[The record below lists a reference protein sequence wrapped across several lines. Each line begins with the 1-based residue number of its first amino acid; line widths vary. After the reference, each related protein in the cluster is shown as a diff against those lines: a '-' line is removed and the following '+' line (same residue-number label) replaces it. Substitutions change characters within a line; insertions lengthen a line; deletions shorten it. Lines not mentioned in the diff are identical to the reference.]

1 MNTTPAATAATH
13 RDAALPARNPWW
25 VVLAATIGLIVSNGP
40 LLQFSFAVFVK
51 PLSEAFASSRASVS
65 AALLVGFVATGICTP
80 IAGKLIDRYGVRP
93 VVLPGIVLFA
103 LCIAALGLV
112 PASPVP
118 FVIMFGLAGIA
129 AAGQSP
135 LPYAK
140 AVSGAFEKR
149 RGLALGISMAGVGI
163 GAAVVP
169 QIAIALI
176 SAYGWRTA
184 YFGLGAL
191 VFIAAFPIVALRLK
205 EPLPVALL
213 SQASIPGLTA
223 REAFRTR
230 RFWYLAFIFF
240 AVVAACGG
248 TIAHIVSILTD
259 RGIAPQ
265 VATGAISAM
274 GVSLIFGRLLTG
286 YLLDRFFA
294 PHVAL
299 AFIIIPLAGV
309 CLLLYPGSAAFAIAA
324 AVCIGIGLGAEVDLI
339 AFMLSRYFGMRSF
352 GEIYGYL
359 FAVFMFG
366 SGIGPFLMG
375 LSFSQTGSY
384 ATTLIGLAIG
394 LVIASVLVLRVGPY
408 TYPVARGGESH

>member
-1 MNTTPAATAATH
+1 MNTA
-13 RDAALPARNPWW
+13 RSALAGKGEARTLSGSPWW

-51 PLSEAFASSRASVS
+51 PLSEAFNSSRASVS
-65 AALLVGFVATGICTP
+65 AALLVGFVATGLCTP
-80 IAGKLIDRYGVRP
+80 IAGKLIDKYGVRA
-93 VVLPGIVLFA
+93 VVLPGIALFA
-103 LCIAALGLV
+103 MAIAALGLV

-118 FVIMFGLAGIA
+118 FIVMFGIAGIL

-149 RGLALGISMAGVGI
+149 RGLALGISMAGVGL
-163 GAAVVP
+163 GAAIVP
-169 QIAIALI
+169 QIANALI
-176 SAYGWRTA
+176 AAYGWRMA
-184 YFGLGAL
+184 FYGLGAL
-191 VFIAAFPIVALRLK
+191 VFLGAFPIVALLLR
-205 EPLPVALL
+205 EPTPVALL
-213 SQASIPGLTA
+213 DRASIPGLTA
-223 REAFRTR
+223 RQAFKTR
-230 RFWYLAFIFF
+230 QFWFLCFIFF
-240 AVVAACGG
+240 AVVSACGG

-274 GVSLIFGRLLTG
+274 GLALIFGRLLTG

-299 AFIIIPLAGV
+299 AFILIPLAGV
-309 CLLLYPGSAAFAIAA
+309 LLLLYPGSAALAVAA

-339 AFMLSRYFGMRSF
+339 AYMLSRYFGMRSF

-366 SGIGPFLMG
+366 SGIGPFVMG
-375 LSFSQTGSY
+375 LSFTKTGSY
-384 ATTLIGLAIG
+384 ATTLIVLAVG
-394 LVIASVLVLRVGPY
+394 LVIASVLVLMVGPY
-408 TYPVARGGESH
+408 KYTSGKAGAH